1 MRALIALWLILLAG
15 AGVALIL
22 QKDAGYVML
31 AAGPYTVE
39 LSLALLIVIIA
50 ALFTVLYLG
59 IRLVARTLGL
69 PSQVRSWQQRRASRK
84 ARRSTTRG
92 LLEMAEGN
100 WTTAE
105 KHLVRNADSAE
116 TPLLN
121 YLAAARAAQAGGAD
135 ERRDSY
141 IRLAH
146 ESMPSADVAV
156 SLTQAELQLAHNQL
170 EQALAT
176 LKHLRQI
183 APHHTYVLRLL
194 KRLYEQL
201 HDWEHLRE
209 LIPELR
215 KRKIEDPDQ
224 LRALE
229 IRVQRAL
236 LERASFTTDP
246 RDLSVSWT
254 AVPRTLR
261 SEPLLLG
268 DYAGYL
274 IERDLHDDAEPMLR
288 DALKHRYDD
297 GLMDLYGQLVAPN
310 PNRALSFAEGLLDAH
325 PKNPTLL
332 LALGRLALHAQ
343 LWGKARGYLEASIG
357 AGGPPEAYR
366 ELGHLLE
373 QLGEHLAALD
383 VYRHGLA
390 GTGGPEPVALPDSI
404 RPKVN
409 APQLDDR
416 VNPPPPHGARPPQDA
431 PKPPSD
437 H

>member
-1 MRALIALWLILLAG
+1 
-15 AGVALIL
+15 
-22 QKDAGYVML
+22 ML

-39 LSLALLIVIIA
+39 LSLALLIVIVA
-50 ALFTVLYLG
+50 ALFTVLYLV
-59 IRLVARTLGL
+59 IRVISRTLGL
-69 PSQVRSWQQRRASRK
+69 PAQVRAWQRRRGARK

-100 WTTAE
+100 WKAAE
-105 KHLVRNADSAE
+105 KHLIHHAEDAE

-135 ERRDSY
+135 ERRDGY
-141 IRLAH
+141 IKLAH

-176 LKHLRQI
+176 LKHLRRI

-194 KRLYEQL
+194 RRLYEQL
-201 HDWEHLRE
+201 GDWEHLRE

-215 KRKIEDPDQ
+215 KRKIEDPEQ

-229 IRVQRAL
+229 VRLHRAL
-236 LERASFTTDP
+236 LERASLTTDP
-246 RDLSVSWT
+246 RDLTVAWA

-261 SEPLLLG
+261 AEPGVLG

-274 IERDLHDDAEPMLR
+274 IERDQHDDAEPLLR
-288 DALKHRYDD
+288 EALKHRYDD
-297 GLMDLYGQLVAPN
+297 SLIELYGQLVAAN
-310 PNRALSFAEGLLDAH
+310 PNRALSFAEGLLDGQS
-325 PKNPTLL
+325 KNPILL

-357 AGGPPEAYR
+357 AGGPAEAYR

-373 QLGEHLAALD
+373 QLGEQHAALD

-390 GTGGPEPVALPDSI
+390 GTGGPAPVALPDSI

-409 APQLDDR
+409 APQLDEP
-416 VNPPPPHGARPPQDA
+416 VTAPPPHGARPADEDVKQPT
-431 PKPPSD
+431 D

>member
-1 MRALIALWLILLAG
+1 MRILIILWLFLLAG
-15 AGVALIL
+15 AGVSLLL

-31 AAGPYTVE
+31 AVGPYTVE
-39 LSLALLIVIIA
+39 LSLALLVVIIA
-50 ALFTVLYLG
+50 AVFTLLYLT
-59 IRLVARTLGL
+59 IRLIARTIGL
-69 PSQVRSWQQRRASRK
+69 PSQVRAWQQRRGSRQ
-84 ARRSTTRG
+84 AQRSTTRG

-100 WTTAE
+100 WKAAE
-105 KHLVRNADSAE
+105 KHLIRHADNAE

-121 YLAAARAAQAGGAD
+121 YLAAARAAQSGGAD
-135 ERRDSY
+135 DRRDSY

-146 ESMPSADVAV
+146 ESMPSADIAV

-183 APHHTYVLRLL
+183 APQHTYGLRLL

-201 HDWEHLRE
+201 EDWEHLRE

-215 KRKIEDPDQ
+215 KRKVDDADT

-229 IRVQRAL
+229 IRVHRAL
-236 LERASFTTDP
+236 LDRASLTDDP
-246 RDLSVSWT
+246 RDLMVAWT
-254 AVPRTLR
+254 GVPRTLR
-261 SEPLLLG
+261 GEPQILV

-274 IERDLHDDAEPMLR
+274 IEREQFSDAEPLLR
-288 DALKHRYDD
+288 DALKHQYVD
-297 GLMDLYGQLVAPN
+297 GLIDLYGQLQAPN
-310 PNRALSFAEGLLDAH
+310 PGRALSFAEGLLAQQ
-325 PKNPTLL
+325 PKNPLLL
-332 LALGRLALHAQ
+332 LALGRLALRAQ

-357 AGGPPEAYR
+357 AGGPPEAFH

-373 QLGEHLAALD
+373 QLGEQRAALD

-390 GTGGPEPVALPDSI
+390 GTGGPAPIALPDSI

-409 APQLDDR
+409 TPKLNQAADA
-416 VNPPPPHGARPPQDA
+416 PPPHGSRPPD
-431 PKPPSD
+431 PGHPIEN
-437 H
+437 